1 MIEFAISVAKEAGA
15 LLRDRLNTNFQIS
28 HKGEINLVTEV
39 DIASETL
46 IRERIATRFPRHQ
59 VLAEEGG
66 LAETSSEYR
75 WIVDPLDGTT
85 NYAHGYPIFC
95 VSIGLEYRGEAI
107 IGVVYDPMRDE
118 MFTAERGSGAWLNN
132 RKIHVSGTKEL
143 LKSLLSTGFPYDIK
157 TSTVTNLGHW
167 TNFAMNAQALRRD
180 GAAALDLCYV
190 ACGRFDGFWELNLSP
205 WDMAAGGLM
214 VREAGGQVSDFRGGE
229 FSPYRPEII
238 ASNGLIHQRMIEV
251 IALDNR

>member
-39 DIASETL
+39 DLASEAL
-46 IRERIATRFPRHQ
+46 IRERLATRFPRHQ

-66 LAETSSEYR
+66 FAETSSDYR
-75 WIVDPLDGTT
+75 WVVDPLDGTT

-95 VSIGLEYRGEAI
+95 VSIGLEYKGEAI

-118 MFTAERGSGAWLNN
+118 LFSAERGSGAWLNN
-132 RKIHVSGTKEL
+132 RKIQVSDTREL

-157 TSTVTNLGHW
+157 SSNLTNLDHW

-190 ACGRFDGFWELNLSP
+190 GCGRFDGFWELNLSP
-205 WDMAAGGLM
+205 WDMAAGWLI
-214 VREAGGQVSDFRGGE
+214 VTEAGGRVSDFSGGA
-229 FSPYRPEII
+229 FSPYKPEII
-238 ASNGLIHQRMIEV
+238 ASNGFIHDSMIEI
-251 IALDNR
+251 IALAK